1 MRIETLEVKVY
12 SVKDIMSNPSLLDKV
27 LENHRHI
34 NVEHDW
40 WDCNYD
46 DFVEYNNDCFH
57 IDRMY
62 FSGFYSQG
70 DGAMFEYSSVNDK
83 LRDMFIDTL
92 DLTPMRKSWLRNN
105 IAVSGNGK
113 QRGHYYHSSSCTHN
127 IYWEVDNGDLHYTTT
142 LHQWMQSYEGEF
154 EDFVI
159 QYYKSLCNNLYRGL
173 EETYNYLTS
182 DEQVLETLECNDYEF
197 TEDGNIY

>member
-1 MRIETLEVKVY
+1 MRTETLEVKVY

-40 WDCNYD
+40 WDFNYE

-57 IDRMY
+57 IDRIY
-62 FSGFYSQG
+62 FSGFWSQG

-105 IAVSGNGK
+105 IAVSGNSK
-113 QRGHYYHSSSCTHN
+113 QRGNYYHSNSCTHN

-142 LHQWMQSYEGEF
+142 LYQWMQSYEGEF

-159 QYYKSLCNNLYRGL
+159 EYYKDLCDNLYRGL

-182 DEQVLETLECNDYEF
+182 DQQVLETLECNGYEF